1 MTGLQAWRDAPARM
15 EQGHIAMDTGT
26 GDIRATEFTSSRL
39 GDSAFLGK
47 TLARIVS

>member
-1 MTGLQAWRDAPARM
+1 MGGKQAWREPPTRM

-39 GDSAFLGK
+39 GDSAFLGQM
-47 TLARIVS
+47 LDRIVS